1 MRWRTETDK
10 PSDKRPI
17 VNLESAVMHGVLTC
31 SGDTES
37 LGKTLGVGLRPVR
50 HANGER
56 EKKRRE
62 KKEEEKCT
70 TSEQTALSR

>member
-37 LGKTLGVGLRPVR
+37 LGKTLGIGLRPVR

-56 EKKRRE
+56 GKKERE
-62 KKEEEKCT
+62 K
-70 TSEQTALSR
+70 